1 MSLFTNVLQCTVLYC
16 TVLYYLF
23 ISSTDILISR
33 YLLFN
38 ILLLIT
44 YC

>member
-1 MSLFTNVLQCTVLYC
+1 MSLLMYCNVRYC